1 MGNASTH
8 EPPGF
13 SKLSKA
19 EQIRYLQ
26 ALWDRIAESPG
37 ELPVPQSHIEL
48 TEQRLADYRRNPT
61 NARSAHDVLRRLG
74 KIGKKSR

>member
-1 MGNASTH
+1 MSIP

-26 ALWDRIAESPG
+26 ALWDRIAETPD
-37 ELPVPQSHIEL
+37 ELPVPESHIEL
-48 TEQRLADYRRNPT
+48 AEQRLADYRRNPT
-61 NARSAHDVLRRLG
+61 RARPAHDVLKRLG
-74 KIGKKSR
+74 KKRR

>member
-1 MGNASTH
+1 MGHASTH

-48 TEQRLADYRRNPT
+48 AEQRLADYHRNPT
-61 NARSAHDVLRRLG
+61 NARSAHDVLRRLS
-74 KIGKKSR
+74 KKSR

>member
-1 MGNASTH
+1 MGRTSIP

-26 ALWDRIAESPG
+26 ALWDRVAESPG
-37 ELPVPQSHIEL
+37 ELPVPESHIKL
-48 TEQRLADYRRNPT
+48 AEQRLADYRRDST
-61 NARSAHDVLRRLG
+61 RARSAHDVLTRL
-74 KIGKKSR
+74 GKKSR

>member
-1 MGNASTH
+1 MKYTSIP

-19 EQIRYLQ
+19 EQICYLQ
-26 ALWDRIAESPG
+26 VLWDRIVESPG

-48 TEQRLADYRRNPT
+48 AEQRLADYRRDPT
-61 NARSAHDVLRRLG
+61 VARPAHDVLERLG
-74 KIGKKSR
+74 KKTR

>member
-1 MGNASTH
+1 MEHTSLP

-26 ALWDRIAESPG
+26 ALWDRIAQSPG
-37 ELPVPQSHIEL
+37 ELPVPENHIML
-48 TEQRLADYRRNPT
+48 AEQRLADYRRDPT
-61 NARSAHDVLRRLG
+61 RARPAHDVLKRLS
-74 KIGKKSR
+74 KKPR

>member
-1 MGNASTH
+1 MGHTTIP
-8 EPPGF
+8 EPAGF

-37 ELPVPQSHIEL
+37 ELPVPESHIEL
-48 TEQRLADYRRNPT
+48 AEQRLADYRRDST
-61 NARSAHDVLRRLG
+61 KARSAHDVLRRLG
-74 KIGKKSR
+74 KKSR

>member
-1 MGNASTH
+1 MGHASTQ

-48 TEQRLADYRRNPT
+48 AEQRLADYRRDPT

-74 KIGKKSR
+74 KKRR

>member
-1 MGNASTH
+1 MERTSIP

-26 ALWDRIAESPG
+26 ALWDRVAESPG
-37 ELPVPQSHIEL
+37 ELPVPESHIEL
-48 TEQRLADYRRNPT
+48 AEQRLADYRRDPT
-61 NARSAHDVLRRLG
+61 TARPAHDVLTRL
-74 KIGKKSR
+74 GKKSR